1 MMITKDL
8 LDQAKAFLCWDV
20 FPDIS
25 IQLVEMKTAVSYYYP
40 PSDRSTIVVYYER
53 GSDDFSL
60 PLIFLFHEAGHHLQ
74 YLERKKTG
82 GESEFWERIDIPTG
96 PFKAAFE
103 QESWNRGRVL
113 FETFVQTCGLDE
125 SQLKRYDSVAGQSI
139 ESYR

>member
-1 MMITKDL
+1 MMVTKDH
-8 LDQAKAFLCWDV
+8 LDQAKAYLCWDV
-20 FPDIS
+20 FPNLS
-25 IQLVEMKTAVSYYYP
+25 IQLVEMKAAVSYYYP

-82 GESEFWERIDIPTG
+82 EESTFWESNDIPTG
-96 PFKAAFE
+96 PVKVEFE
-103 QESWNRGRVL
+103 QESWNRGRML
-113 FETFVQTCGLDE
+113 FQTFIQTTGLEE
-125 SQLKRYDSVAGQSI
+125 SLLKRYDSVASQSI